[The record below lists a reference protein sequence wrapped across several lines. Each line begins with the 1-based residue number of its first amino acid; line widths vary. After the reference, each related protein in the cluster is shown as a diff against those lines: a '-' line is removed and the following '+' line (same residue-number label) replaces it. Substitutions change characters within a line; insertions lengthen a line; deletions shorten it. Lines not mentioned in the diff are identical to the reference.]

1 MCSLFS
7 MTNTSARPP
16 RFPSVLYDLGRL
28 VCTNQMSCRC
38 SGPLGR
44 VASHLPT
51 PCFADPADSRP
62 ACLSP
67 ISLPAVSHLQ
77 VLSGCFGPHGSALA
91 SHMST
96 NVSQY
101 AVDAL
106 TLAPHLS
113 PPASARV
120 LWAFWAAPFYTYVPL
135 VSHLPPTVSEYA
147 VGALHFSRTVSTDTL
162 DVLCRMN
169 LHLSPPCLLLSP
181 NKSWVLWAA
190 GSYTCFPLVFYCLT
204 VRCSVGA
211 LGYFLFSFVSCLS
224 PCMPCCAISEAV
236 YSRVRWC
243 VIGVVGAAFQLFPCV
258 SHLLHKSVPVI
269 LLFGTADFTLLLL
282 VSHLS
287 TASFPVCGGIG
298 TEYFLYCI
306 AYLSLICRLLLSLC
320 CPYSE
325 KHDLSTAEPHLSPT
339 SVSVLRPLVS
349 CLPSN
354 FFDYFLSYLYMVSW
368 QAPIRRLMF
377 PSSVWARMEWM
388 VPSSFC
394 ACMSPLLCLLLLIYA
409 LPSLMIS
416 LNLYPCVV
424 APHQHRIFA
433 TWAEKMVLISCN
445 ATRIDLYVASLE
457 RPRKNFLVRSLS
469 LKTFHLQR
477 VFGC

>member
-1 MCSLFS
+1 MSIIMHYPSNYWGNPILTYTRLSPVCLRLSPSTVLMCSLFS

-169 LHLSPPCLLLSP
+169 LHLSPPCLLLSL

-243 VIGVVGAAFQLFPCV
+243 VIGVVGAAFQLFPRV

-269 LLFGTADFTLLLL
+269 LFFGTADFTLLLL
-282 VSHLS
+282 GLPLVYRFFSCLRRNWDRISVSPTCLS
-287 TASFPVCGGIG
+287 FVVCFCLCVVLTVKNMICLPPNP
-298 TEYFLYCI
+298 TFLP
-306 AYLSLICRLLLSLC
+306 LPSLC
-320 CPYSE
+320 CG
-325 KHDLSTAEPHLSPT
+325 LWSP
-339 SVSVLRPLVS
+339 V
-349 CLPSN
+349 CLPISLIIS
-354 FFDYFLSYLYMVSW
+354 FLTCIWSHGRHQFGAW
-368 QAPIRRLMF
+368 CF
-377 PSSVWARMEWM
+377 
-388 VPSSFC
+388 
-394 ACMSPLLCLLLLIYA
+394 LLLFGLGWNGWFRA
-409 LPSLMIS
+409 AFVLACLPCFVSYFWFM
-416 LNLYPCVV
+416 P
-424 APHQHRIFA
+424 
-433 TWAEKMVLISCN
+433 
-445 ATRIDLYVASLE
+445 
-457 RPRKNFLVRSLS
+457 
-469 LKTFHLQR
+469 FHL
-477 VFGC
+477 